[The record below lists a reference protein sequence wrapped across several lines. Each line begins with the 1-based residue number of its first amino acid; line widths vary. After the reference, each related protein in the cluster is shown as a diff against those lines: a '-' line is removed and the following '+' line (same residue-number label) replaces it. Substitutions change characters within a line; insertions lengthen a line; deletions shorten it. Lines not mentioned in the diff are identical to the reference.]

1 MDENEL
7 SELSESDQDL
17 IHKIWRTQAS
27 IKSYYDNEVTLMADQ
42 VREVAEEFPVLMEPD
57 NVGWFD
63 RILNRNR
70 QDVSLISFLHQWS
83 LQLL

>member
-57 NVGWFD
+57 TVGWFD